1 MVDVTD
7 GSHVH
12 VRLCARVLCL
22 RHCYSLLTSSS
33 MLLTSRRFL
42 PRLISELPDSDEI
55 PCCRRRD
62 PGSWTEGPWRNGTCC
77 RAAHR
82 RAPPAWWRG
91 LPSRGSDRGA
101 TTGHRGSRP

>member
-12 VRLCARVLCL
+12 VRLGALVLLL

-33 MLLTSRRFL
+33 RLLTSRRFL
-42 PRLISELPDSDEI
+42 PRLISGLLDSDEI

-62 PGSWTEGPWRNGTCC
+62 PGSWTEGPWRNRTCC
-77 RAAHR
+77 PAARR
-82 RAPPAWWRG
+82 RAPPAWWPG
-91 LPSRGSDRGA
+91 LPCRGS
-101 TTGHRGSRP
+101 GHAVTIGR

>member
-12 VRLCARVLCL
+12 VRLGALVLLL

-33 MLLTSRRFL
+33 RLLTSRRFL
-42 PRLISELPDSDEI
+42 PRLISGLLDSDEI

-62 PGSWTEGPWRNGTCC
+62 PGSWTEGPWRNRTCC
-77 RAAHR
+77 RAVHR
-82 RAPPAWWRG
+82 RAPPAWWRDP
-91 LPSRGSDRGA
+91 PSRGSDRG
-101 TTGHRGSRP
+101 